1 MAATTTTEIT
11 NLTPTEVIADC
22 LTKTNALYL
31 ELLNSGFASDLY
43 KEAGKTVRA
52 LAQSLSEASV
62 AYDEDM
68 DDLEVEEEEQD

>member
-1 MAATTTTEIT
+1 MAATTTTETT
-11 NLTPTEVIADC
+11 NLTPTEVLADC

-52 LAQSLSEASV
+52 LAQSLSDAST
-62 AYDEDM
+62 AYDEDI

>member
-1 MAATTTTEIT
+1 MAATTTTETT

-52 LAQSLSEASV
+52 LARSLSEASV

>member
-1 MAATTTTEIT
+1 MAAITTTETT
-11 NLTPTEVIADC
+11 NLTPTEVLADC

-52 LAQSLSEASV
+52 LAQSLSEASI

-68 DDLEVEEEEQD
+68 DDLELEEEEQD

>member
-1 MAATTTTEIT
+1 MAATTTTETT

-43 KEAGKTVRA
+43 KEVGKTVRA
-52 LAQSLSEASV
+52 LARSLSEASV